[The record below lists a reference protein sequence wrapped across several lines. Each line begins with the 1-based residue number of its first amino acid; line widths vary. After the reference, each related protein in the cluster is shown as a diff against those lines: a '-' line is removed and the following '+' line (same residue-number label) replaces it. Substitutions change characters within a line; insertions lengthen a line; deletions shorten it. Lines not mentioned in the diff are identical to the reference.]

1 MTRIR
6 KGKLIPR
13 EDGKRIE
20 EFVGVANTG
29 TSAVSV
35 ARMLA
40 PPGWREP
47 PQTPEFDEV
56 VMVLKGTL
64 TLVQGRRTT
73 RIEANEIGFVP
84 KGSRVVYRN
93 DGGSA
98 CDYYSVCVPAF
109 RPELAHMEPVKP
121 ARAPSHVAVQSNHP
135 KGRRLERRVLADAK
149 RFLAAMEIDGA
160 ELSVAL
166 VGDAE
171 IRKLNR
177 QWRRKDKATDV
188 LSFPAGD
195 MPPGTPGPKPL
206 GDVIISLDTAVRVAK
221 EDGRKMEDEL
231 TRYLAHGIL
240 HLLGYDHE
248 RSAAEARRMAALEE
262 KLLGGEGLIP
272 AARSPQR
279 PKGKR

>member
-1 MTRIR
+1 VTRIR

-29 TSAVSV
+29 TSSVSV

-47 PQTPEFDEV
+47 PQMPEFDEV

-64 TLVQGRRTT
+64 TLVQGRRAT

-84 KGSRVVYRN
+84 KGTRVVYRN
-93 DGGSA
+93 DGGGA

-109 RPELAHMEPVKP
+109 RSELAHMEPAKVEK
-121 ARAPSHVAVQSNHP
+121 APSEVAVQSSHP
-135 KGRRLERRVLADAK
+135 KGRRLERRVLSDAK

-166 VGDAE
+166 VGDLE

-188 LSFPAGD
+188 LSFPAGE

-221 EDGRKMEDEL
+221 EEGRKMEEEVS
-231 TRYLAHGIL
+231 RYLAHGIL

-248 RSAAEARRMAALEE
+248 RSAAEARKMATLEE

-272 AARSPQR
+272 G
-279 PKGKR
+279 PKTPKRKR